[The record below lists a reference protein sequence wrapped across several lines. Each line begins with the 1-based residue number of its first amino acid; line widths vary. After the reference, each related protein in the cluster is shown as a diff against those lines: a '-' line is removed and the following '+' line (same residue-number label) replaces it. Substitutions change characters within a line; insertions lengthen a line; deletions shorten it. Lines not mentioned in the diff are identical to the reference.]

1 MKEQYSIEEI
11 LKAVGDLQGLRKVEK
26 LNDYKKKDTK
36 IIAKSDI
43 PADTLRLI
51 QEAESTIK
59 SKLQSG

>member
-11 LKAVGDLQGLRKVEK
+11 LKAVVDVQSLRKVEK
-26 LNDYKKKDTK
+26 PDHNKKKSIK
-36 IIAKSDI
+36 ISEKSDI

-59 SKLQSG
+59 SK